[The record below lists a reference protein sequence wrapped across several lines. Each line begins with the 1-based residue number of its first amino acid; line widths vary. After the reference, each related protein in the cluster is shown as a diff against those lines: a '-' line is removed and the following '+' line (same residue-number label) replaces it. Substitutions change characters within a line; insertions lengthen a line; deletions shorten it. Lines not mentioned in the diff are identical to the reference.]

1 MSPVVED
8 PISVHVLSDSLGETG
23 EMVARAVVAQF
34 RAGDFHIER
43 LPKVTTP
50 EGLRET
56 VFAHCGGQC
65 IFLYTLVDPAL
76 REAMEAMALEE
87 GVHAVDLL
95 GPSVAVLASATGR
108 RPTGEAGAMH
118 RTDEEYFDR
127 IEATEFAVMHDDG
140 RNPEDL
146 RLADIVLLGVSR
158 TSKTP
163 LSMYLAFKGYRVANV
178 PLALGI
184 EPPSQLFD
192 LDARKVFGLVTEASV
207 LIEIRRERM
216 RELGAFVPRYAEREA
231 VETELEEARALMRK
245 IGCIVIRTDN
255 RAVEESAQEI
265 LRYIEGAFVM
275 KD

>member
-1 MSPVVED
+1 MTED

-34 RAGDFHIER
+34 RADDFHIER

-50 EGLRET
+50 EELRET
-56 VFAHCGGQC
+56 VAAHCGRQC
-65 IFLYTLVDPAL
+65 IFLYTLVNVEL
-76 REAMEAMALEE
+76 REAMAALAAVE

-108 RPTGEAGAMH
+108 RPTGEAGALH

-146 RLADIVLLGVSR
+146 PLADVVLLGVSR
-158 TSKTP
+158 TGKTP
-163 LSMYLAFKGYRVANV
+163 LSMYLAFKGYRVSNV
-178 PLALGI
+178 PLAPGV
-184 EPPSQLFD
+184 EPPPELFD
-192 LDARKVFGLVTEASV
+192 LDPRKVFGLITEASV

-231 VETELEEARALMRK
+231 VESELEEARALMRRL
-245 IGCIVIRTDN
+245 GCIVVRTDN

-265 LRYIEGAFVM
+265 LRYVEGAFSE